1 MNIFGHGAA
10 IHVIYHFVSYVCH
23 VLQSVFRGH
32 LATSVFLLVIA
43 VGMGVGVTRRKKA
56 VFVDLDGRDWFAT
69 KLAKR

>member
-1 MNIFGHGAA
+1 M
-10 IHVIYHFVSYVCH
+10 
-23 VLQSVFRGH
+23 SVFRGH

-69 KLAKR
+69 KLAKRVSTAKTVTTSVHVKMVVLVTM